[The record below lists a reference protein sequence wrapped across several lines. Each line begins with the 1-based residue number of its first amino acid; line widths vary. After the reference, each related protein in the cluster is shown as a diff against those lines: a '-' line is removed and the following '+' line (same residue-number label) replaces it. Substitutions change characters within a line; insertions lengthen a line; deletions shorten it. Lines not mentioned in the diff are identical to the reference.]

1 MKTKEQKGKK
11 RKRTK
16 NDLLFVMKHFKINWF
31 LAILAVVLSVVAST
45 QSTKVPDE
53 TSKLFD
59 STFEMSKL
67 FHVLGITVT
76 AALISFCGT
85 VVSSFAAAG
94 AVRSLQ
100 KSIWKKMMNVGI
112 EYYDVN
118 DPTKQV
124 SLETNDAESVGSGI
138 ITVLTYIPT
147 MLVTIGMSLVT
158 LFSYNTKLLGI
169 LWLIMPMNI
178 LYLVFVGRWQE
189 SVGRRGVL
197 RVGYLTGYLAERIRN
212 LMMIKVFTAEDK
224 ERANGRHA
232 AEELYKLGKESS
244 VLASVVLGFASVSN
258 VISTVATVIW
268 GCHLLRNGEVTQPQ
282 FIAFSMYVPMINLAF
297 SMISIVWNFLKG
309 FVGASHR
316 MAGLFAAEDEKLEDK
331 GTAAEEISGS
341 LRFDKVEFTYLN
353 ADQKTLKGLDFT
365 IPEKKV
371 TAIVGPS
378 GSGKST
384 IIKLIE
390 QLYQP
395 ESGSITMG
403 GADVGSL
410 AVSGWRERIAYV
422 AQDSGLFSGTI
433 RSAVTY
439 GVKRE
444 ISDAELNR
452 VMEQVSL
459 TEFIASLPEGYDT
472 KLENWG
478 SSLSGGQ
485 RQRIAIARA
494 LLKDAQVYIF
504 DEPTS
509 ALDPDAADSISDL
522 IFSRFGDK
530 TVIIISHEL
539 GYIASADHII
549 VINGG
554 RQEGEGTHGELMERC
569 RVYRNLVEEQ
579 SYQEV
584 FE

>member
-1 MKTKEQKGKK
+1 M
-11 RKRTK
+11 
-16 NDLLFVMKHFKINWF
+16 
-31 LAILAVVLSVVAST
+31 
-45 QSTKVPDE
+45 
-53 TSKLFD
+53 
-59 STFEMSKL
+59 
-67 FHVLGITVT
+67 
-76 AALISFCGT
+76 
-85 VVSSFAAAG
+85 
-94 AVRSLQ
+94 
-100 KSIWKKMMNVGI
+100 
-112 EYYDVN
+112 
-118 DPTKQV
+118 
-124 SLETNDAESVGSGI
+124 
-138 ITVLTYIPT
+138 
-147 MLVTIGMSLVT
+147 
-158 LFSYNTKLLGI
+158 
-169 LWLIMPMNI
+169 
-178 LYLVFVGRWQE
+178 
-189 SVGRRGVL
+189 
-197 RVGYLTGYLAERIRN
+197 
-212 LMMIKVFTAEDK
+212 
-224 ERANGRHA
+224 
-232 AEELYKLGKESS
+232 
-244 VLASVVLGFASVSN
+244 
-258 VISTVATVIW
+258 
-268 GCHLLRNGEVTQPQ
+268 
-282 FIAFSMYVPMINLAF
+282 
-297 SMISIVWNFLKG
+297 
-309 FVGASHR
+309 
-316 MAGLFAAEDEKLEDK
+316 
-331 GTAAEEISGS
+331 
-341 LRFDKVEFTYLN
+341 
-353 ADQKTLKGLDFT
+353 
-365 IPEKKV
+365 
-371 TAIVGPS
+371 
-378 GSGKST
+378 
-384 IIKLIE
+384 
-390 QLYQP
+390 
-395 ESGSITMG
+395 
-403 GADVGSL
+403 GSL